1 MSWIY
6 LPVVVEAARQGES
19 CTISDTQTGVKSA
32 LSNTT
37 SSVKPTCASE
47 CGTRSSPKRASGTM
61 SPPSTLHPGLESFLA
76 CLRDTHA
83 RPGQQAGSTVEKK
96 TRTTCGPMSFEYYG
110 VLSQQNGASWRTHP
124 CFVDLPITEE
134 SCPTWHPSGL
144 MRSGKLARLPAWA
157 ATISAADSGSIAGGM
172 WPTPTATERAGINPN
187 TGTGAGLVH
196 AIKMA
201 EGVEMKPSQ
210 FPTPCAR
217 DHKGRTGHENQ
228 PSLPNFVADQDMLPT
243 PLASAGKG
251 CGPLGSKSHVHR
263 LDRNYLDA
271 TMQEREQRT
280 GSLNPGF
287 VSHMMGWL
295 EGWDCPEELTPDSL
309 EAFDRKMLDGTWWTD
324 GTAIP
329 TLLPAREIPN
339 RIQRLMALGNGW
351 VPLCAAVAF
360 MDLVNQAELICAH
373 EDRD

>member
-6 LPVVVEAARQGES
+6 LPAGGEAARQVES
-19 CTISDTQTGVKSA
+19 CGTSDTQTGVKSA

-37 SSVKPTCASE
+37 SSVSEICASE
-47 CGTRSSPKRASGTM
+47 CGTRSSQKQRSGTM

-76 CLRDTHA
+76 YLQATHA

-96 TRTTCGPMSFEYYG
+96 TLTTCGPMSFEYYG
-110 VLSQQNGASWRTHP
+110 VLSQQNGASWRTLR
-124 CFVDLPITEE
+124 CFVDLPITEK

-157 ATISAADSGSIAGGM
+157 QIISAADSGSIAGGM

-187 TGTGAGLVH
+187 TGTGAGLSH
-196 AIKMA
+196 AIKLA
-201 EGVEMKPSQ
+201 EGAITKVSQ
-210 FPTPCAR
+210 LPTPCAR
-217 DHKGRTGHENQ
+217 DHKGRTQFKNCV
-228 PSLPNFVADQDMLPT
+228 SLPSVLLPT
-243 PLASAGKG
+243 PTAGESKGAGGIDSASHLARVKKRY
-251 CGPLGSKSHVHR
+251 LGAV
-263 LDRNYLDA
+263 
-271 TMQEREQRT
+271 MQEHEKRT

-287 VSHMMGWL
+287 VSHMMGWI

-351 VPLCAAVAF
+351 VPLCAAIAF
-360 MDLVNQAELICAH
+360 IHLKGTAECLKLT
-373 EDRD
+373 D